1 MIQYELITGPMF
13 AGKTTM
19 LIEKIRN
26 CEFAE
31 NEKLLFNYANDKRYS
46 EEANIASHNKDIVPS
61 IPINDCFEINK
72 YITSDIKAIFID
84 EVQFLKSLKA
94 WFHNSKQYF
103 NNIELIVIAG
113 LNYDIYGNNFN
124 DDFIHLIYFS
134 TIFKKHYL
142 RSKCYICDSKADF
155 TVLVNNKNDG
165 QYNENLDNR
174 SSNHSNHNSINT
186 SKESEDCNGNKI
198 TELLETGNN
207 KCVGSKEMYQPV
219 CLHHALKVKY
229 ANNFSKYITR
239 Y

>member
-31 NEKLLFNYANDKRYS
+31 NEKLLFNYAGDKRYS
-46 EEANIASHNKDIVPS
+46 EDASIASHNKDIVPS

-72 YITSDIKAIFID
+72 HITSNIKAIFID

-124 DDFIHLIYFS
+124 NDFVHLIYFS
-134 TIFKKHYL
+134 SIFKKHYL
-142 RSKCYICDSKADF
+142 RSKCYICGSKADF
-155 TVLVNNKNDG
+155 TVLVNNNDDR
-165 QYNENLDNR
+165 QYNENLNDE
-174 SSNHSNHNSINT
+174 
-186 SKESEDCNGNKI
+186 KEYCNENKI

-229 ANNFSKYITR
+229 DNNFSKYITR